1 MIILRSFV
9 NDSAWRYLKNSVQ
22 NFWSAKANSC
32 HWGFSSSENSELLV
46 VLKFQMIRSRSSD
59 DLLDQTTRRNKNRQL
74 DGVKCAVSRLIR
86 SGRKCSN
93 FKLLKVTG
101 WCQKASDTFR
111 YPFRRCIWTSDLKV
125 SEAKSVLRWLQA
137 NWKLAKRD
145 WKWDQK
151 VFTKFFL
158 VNAIKGD
165 RKQWMLINCWTD

>member
-1 MIILRSFV
+1 MNDYTHLDMIILRSFV
-9 NDSAWRYLKNSVQ
+9 NDSAWRYLENSVQ

-111 YPFRRCIWTSDLKV
+111 YPLGGVSELQIWRYLRLKV
-125 SEAKSVLRWLQA
+125 SWDDYKQIESWL
-137 NWKLAKRD
+137 KETESETKKYLL
-145 WKWDQK
+145 
-151 VFTKFFL
+151 KFF
-158 VNAIKGD
+158 
-165 RKQWMLINCWTD
+165 